1 MLNIKTF
8 FVMEIYYTYILRS
21 LRDLKNYYGH
31 TKNLDERL
39 AAHNS
44 KKVRSTKARVPFEL
58 IYFEEFN
65 TKSEAY
71 HQELFFKSKEGKIY
85 LREKNVI

>member
-1 MLNIKTF
+1 M
-8 FVMEIYYTYILRS
+8 RS
-21 LRDLKNYYGH
+21 LRDLRYYYGH

-39 AAHNS
+39 TAHNS
-44 KKVRSTKARVPFEL
+44 KKVRSSEARVSFEL

-71 HQELFFKSKEGKIY
+71 NQELYFKFKEDKIY
-85 LREKNVI
+85 LKEKNVI